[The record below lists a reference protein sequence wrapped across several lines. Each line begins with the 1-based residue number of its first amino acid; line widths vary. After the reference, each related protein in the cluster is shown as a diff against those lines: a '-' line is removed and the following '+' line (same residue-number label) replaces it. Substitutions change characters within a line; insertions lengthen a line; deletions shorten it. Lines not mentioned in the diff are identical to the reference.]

1 LSARFALGKDGSDM
15 KRIPCEMKD
24 RALIGLRWLIEACV
38 VVVSSVVGYE
48 VGRRLPYFWRG
59 GSRKK
64 G

>member
-1 LSARFALGKDGSDM
+1 M